1 MTSETWQPVIGLEVH
16 VQLKTRTKL
25 FCACSTAFGAR
36 PNTQTCP
43 VCLGLP
49 GTLPVPNLEAVR
61 KAALAGV
68 VLHCTVNDESKFDR
82 KHYFYP
88 DLPKNYQISQF
99 DRPICSNGFLE
110 AGGKKFRILRAHLEE
125 DAGKLIHDQDPAN
138 SKVDLNRAGVPLV
151 EIVSEADFRH
161 ADEAV
166 AYLTELR
173 AVLRAAGVSDCEMQE
188 GSLRCDVNVSLRAGP
203 DAPFGTKVEVKNLNS
218 FKGVHKAILF
228 EQSRQAAVLDAG
240 QRVVSETRSFQAD
253 SETTVSLRSKEVAS
267 DYRFF
272 PEPDLPPLKL
282 REAGIDVEAL
292 RRGLP
297 ELPAAQRERLLRQ
310 YGLKPYD
317 VEILTREREVTEW
330 FEACAGLYPNA
341 QTLAGWLKTE
351 VLEFSVNR
359 GVALASFCMTPQRMA
374 AFLADMD
381 RRGLNRSRQR
391 ELFGKVVSA
400 GGDVATA
407 LQDVKDEAIGD
418 AGALE
423 ALVDEVIREHGPVAE
438 QYRTGKDEALS
449 FLMGQVMKKSKGRA
463 KGGAVSAIFLKR
475 LRP

>member
-1 MTSETWQPVIGLEVH
+1 MSPTTWQPVIGLEVH

-25 FCACSTAFGAR
+25 FCACKSDFGGR
-36 PNTQTCP
+36 PNTQVFP

-49 GTLPVPNLEAVR
+49 GTLPVPNFEAVR
-61 KAALAGV
+61 KAALAGL
-68 VLHCTVNDESKFDR
+68 VLNCTVNDESKFDR

-99 DRPICSNGFLE
+99 DRPICTNGFLE
-110 AGGKKFRILRAHLEE
+110 AGGKRFRILRAHLEE

-138 SKVDLNRAGVPLV
+138 SKVDLNRAGMPLV

-161 ADEAV
+161 PDEAV

-188 GSLRCDVNVSLRAGP
+188 GSLRCDVNISLRPGP

-228 EQSRQAAVLDAG
+228 EQARQAALLDAG
-240 QRVVSETRSFQAD
+240 GRVVSETRSFQAD
-253 SETTVSLRSKEVAS
+253 SETTVTLRSKEVAS

-272 PEPDLPPLKL
+272 PEPDLPPLRLK
-282 REAGIDVEAL
+282 ASGIDVEAL
-292 RRGLP
+292 RSSLP
-297 ELPAAQRERLLRQ
+297 ELPAARRARFERQ

-317 VEILTREREVTEW
+317 VEILTRDAELAAW
-330 FEACAGLYPNA
+330 FEACAALFPNA
-341 QTLAGWLKTE
+341 QVLAGWVKTE
-351 VLEFSVNR
+351 VLEFTTAQGKPLS
-359 GVALASFCMTPQRMA
+359 GFCMTPQRMA
-374 AFLADMD
+374 AFLHDMA

-391 ELFGKVVSA
+391 ELFEKVLTA
-400 GGDVATA
+400 GGDVAAA
-407 LQDVKDEAIGD
+407 LKDVTDQAIGD
-418 AGALE
+418 AASLE
-423 ALVDEVIREHGPVAE
+423 ALVDEVIREQAAVAE
-438 QYRTGKDEALS
+438 QYRGGKDEALA
-449 FLMGQVMKKSKGRA
+449 FLIGQVMKKSKGRA
-463 KGGAVSAIFLKR
+463 KGGAVTEIFRKR